1 MSYMDNF
8 VSLPYPKKQSMNL
21 KLLLILSVMVN
32 HLFNAFSQS
41 TDGIRVPAVAGRFYP
56 ANPQTLRADIDNL
69 LKETADEGDG
79 GLQALIVPHAGYVF
93 SGSTAAQGFGQIRPD
108 AVYKRIFLLGPS
120 HQAAFDG
127 ASANNAFRHYATPLG
142 NVEVDTATCEAL
154 MQADDVFCYLP
165 EAHRKEHCLE
175 VELPFLQRRLK
186 QMPPIVPIIV
196 STHRLDKL
204 KRIANAL
211 KPYFNAENL
220 FVISSD
226 FSHYPAYEDAR
237 YADKVTA
244 DAILSG
250 SLTEFLKAIDSNAD
264 RQTPNLVTSACGQCP
279 ITVLLLMMQDRPD
292 LCIRHLAYCNSGDS
306 PYGEKD
312 RVVGYHAF
320 SVVRHQ
326 EKDEK
331 TPQTPAQAFSLSAE
345 EKQTLLHIAR
355 KSIENRLY
363 DKAEQVYDTA
373 RLTPLLKQNCGAFVT
388 LRINGKLRGCIGNLA
403 GYRPLYQ
410 TVSGMAEAAAFE
422 DPRFYPLTKD
432 EFPDI
437 HIDIS
442 VLSPLK
448 RIGSADEFQLGKH
461 GILMIKGEHRG
472 TFLPQVAEETGWS
485 KEEFLRHCAHD
496 KAGLPWDGWRDAEL
510 YVYEAEVFDEKSM
523 ANE

>member
-1 MSYMDNF
+1 
-8 VSLPYPKKQSMNL
+8 MNA

-56 ANPQTLRADIDNL
+56 ANPQTLQADVDSL
-69 LKETADEGDG
+69 LKENGNEGDKN
-79 GLQALIVPHAGYVF
+79 LQALIVPHAGYVF
-93 SGSTAAQGFGQIRPD
+93 SGSVAAQGFGRIRPD

-127 ASANNAFRHYATPLG
+127 ASVNNAFRHYATPLG

-154 MQADDVFCYLP
+154 MQADDVFCNLP

-175 VELPFLQRRLK
+175 VQLPFLQRRLR

-196 STHRLDKL
+196 STHRPERL
-204 KRIANAL
+204 KKAADAL
-211 KPYFNAENL
+211 KPYFNEENL

-226 FSHYPAYEDAR
+226 FSHYPGYEDAR

-250 SLTEFLKAIDSNAD
+250 SLTEFLQALENNSDKQI
-264 RQTPNLVTSACGQCP
+264 PGLVTSACGQCP
-279 ITVLLLMMQDRPD
+279 IAVLLMMMKDCPD

-320 SVVRHQ
+320 SIVCRT
-326 EKDEK
+326 EKEGSS
-331 TPQTPAQAFSLSAE
+331 PYMPAKAFSLSAE
-345 EKQTLLHIAR
+345 EKRMLLHIAR

-363 DKAEQVYDTA
+363 GKSEQLCDTA
-373 RLTPLLKQNCGAFVT
+373 RLTPILKQNCGAFVT
-388 LRINGKLRGCIGNLA
+388 LRLNGKLRGCIGNLT
-403 GYRPLYQ
+403 GYRPLHQ
-410 TVSGMAEAAAFE
+410 TVSNMAEAAAFE

-448 RIGSADEFQLGKH
+448 RISSADEFQLGKH
-461 GILMIKGEHRG
+461 GILMIKGAHRG

-510 YVYEAEVFDEKSM
+510 YVYEAEVFDEKSI